1 MYDPAYTLDR
11 QIAELKKVLKAGVLP
26 AAYTNGKG
34 KTTHKP
40 AEVYLLD
47 WWMNMPWNEEDRM
60 KVISLMDI
68 SPEFQILNKKFLDA
82 FGTMPVTEYDRSQPQ
97 LGE

>member
-1 MYDPAYTLDR
+1 MYDPTYTLDR
-11 QIAELKKVLKAGVLP
+11 QIAELKKVLKTGILP
-26 AAYTNGKG
+26 AAYTNGRG
-34 KTTHKP
+34 KRTHKP

-68 SPEFQILNKKFLDA
+68 NPEFQTLNKQFYEV
-82 FGTMPVTEYDRSQPQ
+82 FGVMPVTENDINQQ
-97 LGE
+97 GE